1 MELETSVANDLHD
14 VALQSEKVTTAKLR
28 KCWNLIIELEKHGLD
43 IYGDEDISR
52 ILGFKYLKILFNT
65 IREIASENGI
75 IYSLA
80 VEQIFEL
87 LERQY
92 DIKLKLWKLCKW
104 NISY

>member
-1 MELETSVANDLHD
+1 MLERNCVILENMIGVNYQKLSLCDELRSM
-14 VALQSEKVTTAKLR
+14 
-28 KCWNLIIELEKHGLD
+28 G
-43 IYGDEDISR
+43 
-52 ILGFKYLKILFNT
+52 LGFNYLKLLCNT

-80 VEQIFEL
+80 VEQFFES

-92 DIKLKLWKLCKW
+92 DMKLKLWKLCKG